1 MRPLILVPT
10 VFEAV
15 HVFGESAREA
25 LSSHGHVTARYRF
38 RDDGA
43 FEVDLLGRSVHPS
56 TIPGADSL
64 ASVRTVDVTIEVC
77 GFGLAASG
85 VGAMQALARAGRLFR
100 PSGSQA
106 RNAALEGHHATI
118 LIGIAGTYDVLSA
131 PVGSVVIG
139 TQATCDGIGAGTGDD
154 FVAAGTMG
162 WSQGHARN
170 GLSPVRDTIDLDT
183 GLVEHLSHTGVPDQ
197 VSRIG
202 QVLSVAAAS
211 GSAVDARN
219 RQIRHPDVLI
229 EDMEAFSVALA
240 TRMSGG
246 FLTVIRGVSNAVG
259 DRDHRNWQT
268 ASALGAVS
276 RVLGAAVG
284 LTLRQCGFT

>member
-25 LSSHGHVTARYRF
+25 LSSHGHMTARYRF

-43 FEVDLLGRSVHPS
+43 FEVDLLAKSLDPS
-56 TIPGADSL
+56 TFPYAESL
-64 ASVRTVDVTIEVC
+64 ASERTVAVSIEVC

-85 VGAMQALARAGRLFR
+85 VGALHALAREDRLFR
-100 PSGSQA
+100 PNGSDA
-106 RNAALEGHHATI
+106 RNDHLEGHQATI
-118 LIGIAGTYDVLSA
+118 LIGIAGTYDLLRA

-170 GLSPVRDTIDLDT
+170 GLRPVHDTIDLDT
-183 GLVEHLSHTGVPDQ
+183 GLIEHLLHTRVPDQ
-197 VSRIG
+197 VSRAG

-211 GSAVDARN
+211 GNVVDAGN
-219 RQIRHPDVLI
+219 RRIRHPHALI
-229 EDMEAFSVALA
+229 EDMEAFAVALA
-240 TRMSGG
+240 ARMAGG
-246 FLTVIRGVSNAVG
+246 SLTVIRGVSNSVG
-259 DRDHRNWQT
+259 DRDHRNWQP

-276 RVLGAAVG
+276 RVLGVAVG
-284 LTLRQCGFT
+284 LTE